1 MLYQGVMVRYGGGH
15 GKGAFMRIGIPTE
28 IKPKEGRVALI
39 PPAAGDLVKAG
50 HEVVVQAGAGTG
62 SGYTDDDYR
71 NVGAQVAPDAP
82 TLYAQAQMILKVK
95 EPVAPEIEL
104 LRADH
109 VLFSYLHLAA
119 NPGLTRALVNKHL
132 TAVAFETVEAGGR
145 LPLLAPMSDIAG
157 RLAVHIGVTLLHGYN
172 GGRGVMLGGLPTAER
187 GHVAILGAGVAGGNA
202 AAVAAALGAEV
213 TVLARYPDELAR
225 MHALGPNVTALKSY
239 AASIERAVYDAD
251 LLIGAVL
258 IPGAR
263 APKLVTAAMVKRM
276 KPGSVIVDISI
287 DQGGCIETV
296 HPTTYEDPTYRV
308 DGVVHFGVTNM
319 PGAVPRTASQ
329 ALSAVLV
336 PYVLRLAERGAA
348 GAAADPILA
357 GGVNVAD
364 GRIVHPRVAE
374 ALA

>member
-1 MLYQGVMVRYGGGH
+1 
-15 GKGAFMRIGIPTE
+15 MRIGIPTE
-28 IKPKEGRVALI
+28 IKPREGRVALI
-39 PPAAGDLVKAG
+39 PPAVGDLVNAG
-50 HEVVVQAGAGTG
+50 HEVLIQAGAGAG

-71 NVGAQVAPDAP
+71 GVGARIAPDAAA
-82 TLYAQAQMILKVK
+82 LYSQAQMIVKVK
-95 EPVAPEIEL
+95 EPIAPEYAL
-104 LRADH
+104 LRPDH

-119 NPGLTRALVNKHL
+119 NPGLTHALCEKRL
-132 TAVAFETVEAGGR
+132 TAVAFETVEREGR

-157 RLAVHIGVTLLHGYN
+157 RLAVHIGTTLLHGYH
-172 GGRGVMLGGLPTAER
+172 GGRGVLLGGLPTAER
-187 GHVAILGAGVAGGNA
+187 GQVVILGAGVAGGAA
-202 AAVAAALGAEV
+202 AAVAAALGAQV
-213 TVLARYPDELAR
+213 TVLARYPEELAR
-225 MHALGPNVTALKSY
+225 MHALGSNVTALKSY
-239 AASIERAVYDAD
+239 TASIERALREAD

-287 DQGGCIETV
+287 DQGGCIETMRA
-296 HPTTYEDPTYRV
+296 TNYDNPTYAV

-336 PYVLRLAERGAA
+336 PYILRLAERGAA
-348 GAAADPILA
+348 GAATDPTLA
-357 GGVNVAD
+357 LGVNVAD